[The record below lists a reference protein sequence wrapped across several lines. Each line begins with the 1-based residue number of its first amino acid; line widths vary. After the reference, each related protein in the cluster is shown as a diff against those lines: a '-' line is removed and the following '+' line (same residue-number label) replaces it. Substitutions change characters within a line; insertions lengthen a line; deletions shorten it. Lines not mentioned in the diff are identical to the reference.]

1 MFFVLDFLLPL
12 ALASAVSVDGAGPQ
26 DCLIRFNESENL
38 VTLQGAVDARHWA
51 AGNYILKVETRQN
64 GGVSM
69 SQQAGAF
76 EGAGLQNKEF
86 LVLSTTT
93 IYLSSGAQLHARLNV
108 NDGKQRS
115 SCSLSYRK

>member
-12 ALASAVSVDGAGPQ
+12 ALTSAVSADGAGSQ

-38 VTLQGAVDARHWA
+38 VTLQGAVDARRWV
-51 AGNYILKVETRQN
+51 AGSYILKVETRQN
-64 GGVSM
+64 GGVSV
-69 SQQAGAF
+69 SQQTGAF
-76 EGAGLQNKEF
+76 DGAGLQNKEF
-86 LVLSTTT
+86 LVLSSTT
-93 IYLSSGAQLHARLNV
+93 IYLSSGAHLRARLNV